1 MSRSLNYYD
10 YKLLVEHTINNYYGN
25 IGKILP
31 KSFSSLERIFFTDL
45 LRNYN
50 VGQNNMTTDKTGNL
64 ILNVD
69 LVITNMTNYRN
80 IHQCKY
86 NGRLVYNLKLDFSTI
101 SRTYNKLR
109 NIFNF
114 GYDRTMNYS
123 TGIQSIKNYLEIWDQ
138 TYINSESDNLTSI
151 LFLFDPKGKTD
162 ITEYEIPVVLF
173 DLRLGSFLGIPPK
186 YWITIKQFV
195 LDCRSNLF
203 LEIMKHWQDILVKIS
218 DCPDH
223 SKYYKC
229 SRVYTR
235 TKRKMP
241 IWGDCNEFRQKIETI
256 EPDTIHFRNNPNWE
270 RQNQNFKINSNC

>member
-162 ITEYEIPVVLF
+162 ITEYDYTDNIEKVELNKFIF
-173 DLRLGSFLGIPPK
+173 DETKF
-186 YWITIKQFV
+186 
-195 LDCRSNLF
+195 NLF
-203 LEIMKHWQDILVKIS
+203 IEFLNGIVYKLKLIQNQDELVKYNAS
-218 DCPDH
+218 LE
-223 SKYYKC
+223 
-229 SRVYTR
+229 
-235 TKRKMP
+235 
-241 IWGDCNEFRQKIETI
+241 EFTETLPKIDLPQITLVSNKT
-256 EPDTIHFRNNPNWE
+256 DLDKSVS
-270 RQNQNFKINSNC
+270 FKLQLDMILQE